1 MLGTLDSIM
10 MASMVRELYNR
21 HDIIAH
27 FSGSDP
33 ARLHIMPP
41 LIVEKDHL
49 DRFIDAL
56 DNILSRGLV
65 RIVGEFLKDN
75 VLQVAMP
82 KKSSS

>member
-1 MLGTLDSIM
+1 MLGTLDAIM
-10 MASMVRELYNR
+10 MVSLVRELYRR

-33 ARLHIMPP
+33 TILHIMPP

-49 DRFIDAL
+49 DHFVNAL
-56 DNILSRGLV
+56 DSILSRGLV

-82 KKSSS
+82 KKSKS